1 MMRVKGTVDIYHG
14 HPALPAIN
22 WPSHARYLRLGP
34 AECRA
39 ARIAVSSF
47 GWWLRGQVVW
57 PARCG
62 NRGLTLNRCF
72 MTSPTSAPDTFPPQ
86 ELLEALTDI
95 SLTGVV
101 LYTPVFG
108 PAQVVVDFAFAYLN
122 PAAQRM
128 LMLPAKVTHTYR
140 QQFTKTHDNG
150 SFAFHRDTFL
160 SGRPGRYELNYQSDG
175 YDNSFRVAGQRVG
188 AGLLVSF
195 TDTADQPRTA
205 VETALRESQAREMV
219 ARAEVETQR
228 GELHRIFE
236 QAPAAVAVL
245 RGPCFVVEWA
255 NPAMCA
261 MWGRAPAQ
269 VQGMPVFELLPE
281 AAGQGFEE
289 LLNGVLATGVAHV
302 AHELPSFI
310 DRGGQRVIVYWN
322 FVYNPLREPDGRITG
337 ITVVATDVTEQV
349 LARQQILRLNAEL
362 ARSVEQLRSSNAE
375 LEQKVADRTNA
386 LLITLHQLERRG
398 HDLAQ
403 ALTAEQELGEL
414 KSRFVSMA
422 SHEFRTPLTVVL
434 TSAELIEDYTTTAQQ
449 GQRLKHVERIRGA
462 VTNLNNIL
470 EEFLSVGRIE
480 EGKVESHPANLDLAV
495 LVAETT
501 ADVQALLKTGQ
512 RIDWQVQCPNPM
524 WLDDSLLRKV
534 LVNLLSNALKYSAE
548 GAVVTVGATCN
559 DHQLTLVVQ
568 DRGVGISEEDQ
579 AHLFE
584 RFFRARSVSTIQGTG
599 LGLYIIAC
607 YLKLMGG
614 TIALHSMPEQG
625 TTVTLTLP
633 YENHSAH

>member
-1 MMRVKGTVDIYHG
+1 MI
-14 HPALPAIN
+14 
-22 WPSHARYLRLGP
+22 
-34 AECRA
+34 
-39 ARIAVSSF
+39 
-47 GWWLRGQVVW
+47 
-57 PARCG
+57 
-62 NRGLTLNRCF
+62 
-72 MTSPTSAPDTFPPQ
+72 TSTSAPELFPPQ
-86 ELLEALTDI
+86 ELLQTLTAI

-101 LYTPVFG
+101 LYTPVFNS
-108 PAQVVVDFAFAYLN
+108 AREVVDFTFFYLN
-122 PAAQRM
+122 PAARRM
-128 LMLPAKVTHTYR
+128 LAMPAGVARTYR
-140 QQFTKTHDNG
+140 QQFSDTLDNG
-150 SFAFHRDTFL
+150 AFAFHRDTFL
-160 SGRPGRYELNYQSDG
+160 SGQPGHYELNYQSDG
-175 YDNSFRVAGQRVG
+175 YDNYFRVAGQRVG

-205 VETALRESQAREMV
+205 VELALRESQARERV
-219 ARAEVETQR
+219 ARAEAESQR
-228 GELHRIFE
+228 GELQRVFE
-236 QAPAAVAVL
+236 QAPAAVAVF
-245 RGPCFVVEWA
+245 RGPRFVVEWA
-255 NPAMCA
+255 NPAVCA
-261 MWGRAPAQ
+261 MWGRTQAQ
-269 VQGMPVFELLPE
+269 ALGMPVFELLPE

-310 DRGGQRVIVYWN
+310 DRDGQRVTVYWN

-349 LARQQILRLNAEL
+349 LARQQILLLNAEL
-362 ARSVEQLRSSNAE
+362 ASSVEKLRSSNAE

-386 LLITLHQLERRG
+386 LLITLNQLERRG
-398 HDLAQ
+398 RDLAQ

-434 TSAELIEDYTTTAQQ
+434 TSVELIGDYITTEQQ

-480 EGKVESHPANLDLAV
+480 EGKVETHPANLDLSI

-501 ADVQALLKTGQ
+501 ADVQALLKPGQ
-512 RIDWQVQCPNPM
+512 RIDWQVDCPNPM

-568 DRGVGISEEDQ
+568 DQGVGISEEDQ

-584 RFFRARSVSTIQGTG
+584 RFFRARGVSTIQGTG

-614 TIALHSMPEQG
+614 TIALHSVLEEG

-633 YENHSAH
+633 YENHSAD

>member
-1 MMRVKGTVDIYHG
+1 MIT
-14 HPALPAIN
+14 
-22 WPSHARYLRLGP
+22 
-34 AECRA
+34 
-39 ARIAVSSF
+39 
-47 GWWLRGQVVW
+47 
-57 PARCG
+57 
-62 NRGLTLNRCF
+62 
-72 MTSPTSAPDTFPPQ
+72 PTSSPELFPPQ
-86 ELLEALTDI
+86 ELLQTLAAI

-101 LYTPVFG
+101 LYTPVFNT
-108 PAQVVVDFAFAYLN
+108 AQEVVDFTFAYLS
-122 PAAQRM
+122 PTAQRM
-128 LMLPAKVTHTYR
+128 LGPLATVGRNYR
-140 QQFTKTHDNG
+140 QQFPTTLGNG
-150 SFAFHRDTFL
+150 AFAFHRDTFL
-160 SGRPGRYELNYQSDG
+160 SGQPGHYELNYQSDG
-175 YDNSFRVAGQRVG
+175 YDNFFRVAGQRVG

-205 VETALRESQAREMV
+205 VELALRESQARERV
-219 ARAEVETQR
+219 ARAEAESRR
-228 GELHRIFE
+228 GELQRIFE
-236 QAPAAVAVL
+236 QAPAAVAVF
-245 RGPCFVVEWA
+245 RGPRFVVEWA
-255 NPAMCA
+255 NPAVCA
-261 MWGRAPAQ
+261 MWGRTQAQ
-269 VQGMPVFELLPE
+269 AQGMPVFELLPE

-310 DRGGQRVIVYWN
+310 DRGGQRVTVYWN

-349 LARQQILRLNAEL
+349 LARQQILLLNAEL
-362 ARSVEQLRSSNAE
+362 ARNVEKLRSSNAE

-386 LLITLHQLERRG
+386 LLITLNQLERRG
-398 HDLAQ
+398 RDLAQ

-434 TSAELIEDYTTTAQQ
+434 TSVELIGDYTTTEQQ

-462 VTNLNNIL
+462 VTSLNNIL

-480 EGKVESHPANLDLAV
+480 EGKVETHPANLDLSI

-501 ADVQALLKTGQ
+501 ADVQALLKPGQ

-524 WLDDSLLRKV
+524 WLDASLLRKV

-568 DRGVGISEEDQ
+568 DQGVGISEEDQ

-584 RFFRARSVSTIQGTG
+584 RFFRARGVSTIQGTG

-614 TIALHSMPEQG
+614 TIALHSVLEEG

-633 YENHSAH
+633 YENHSAD